1 AKMQPHG
8 RRTWAAVEAEGDRAL
23 TRVADVILGIGHVKD
38 AGLGRAIFKF
48 QEDRAS
54 RRSVFDLLP
63 ADLQGMLGLNDFFL
77 RNGGFLFF
85 FRLFHW
91 FFRLRRL
98 LLLGEA
104 EIRPKEKQSDGT

>member
-1 AKMQPHG
+1 MLALGVPSSSF
-8 RRTWAAVEAEGDRAL
+8 RRIVPAVAVYLRSNTLRRLA
-23 TRVADVILGIGHVKD
+23 RS
-38 AGLGRAIFKF
+38 IFKF